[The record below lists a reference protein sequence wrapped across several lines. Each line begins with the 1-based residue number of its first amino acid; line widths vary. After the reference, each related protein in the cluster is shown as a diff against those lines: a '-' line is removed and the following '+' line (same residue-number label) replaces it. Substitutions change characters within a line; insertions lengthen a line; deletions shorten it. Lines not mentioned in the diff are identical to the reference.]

1 MKNNNENHSSKAL
14 IRRFKPLKTFIFSR
28 MFVIFTLLLIQINIF
43 ALPVIFCYTRYLQI
57 IMLVGII
64 TSILFC
70 FYLINAPGKNEFK
83 IAWLIP
89 IMIMPVFGISLYL
102 MFKTNRRGSRFI
114 EKLKK
119 IKCYSLPFLADLT
132 TEEKALKAFPD
143 LDDIS
148 RYLKNNAG
156 FSTFTNTETQYFSS
170 CESSFFKILQDL
182 RSAEKFIFLEFFVIE
197 ESTMWFEILQILC
210 EKVNQGI
217 EVFVLFDSLGSVSI
231 ATKKYED
238 YLKSLGINAKIFS
251 PFTPVYDTGLNNR
264 DHRKLINIDGKI
276 AWTGG
281 FNISDEYLNINHK
294 RFNYWKD
301 SGIRLEGPAVRTF
314 TTTFL
319 QLWYLQN
326 NKTDLNFHDFDRFV
340 NIPSHRK
347 NQDGIVIPYGDDAYS
362 SADIAEDVY
371 NYIFAKAKKYV
382 HIMTPYFVIDNT
394 MMNAMVFAAK
404 RGVRVELIVPSHYDH
419 LLVFAVGR
427 RFIKQL
433 IQNGVHVYTYEPGFM
448 HSKVFISDDMRGTVG
463 SINVDYRSLYHHF
476 ECGAYLYKTSTLE
489 QMENDFQK
497 TKKQCKELTYLRYK
511 KIPAGIRLTGWI
523 FKVFAPLL

>member
-1 MKNNNENHSSKAL
+1 MKNKKNSHSSKAL

-28 MFVIFTLLLIQINIF
+28 MFAIFTLLLVQINIF
-43 ALPVIFCYTRYLQI
+43 ALPVIFCYTRYLKI
-57 IMLVGII
+57 IMLTGVIFSLI
-64 TSILFC
+64 FC
-70 FYLINAPGKNEFK
+70 FYLINSPGKNEFK
-83 IAWLIP
+83 IAWLFP

-114 EKLKK
+114 KKLKK

-132 TEEKALKAFPD
+132 TETKAYNDFPE

-148 RYLKNNAG
+148 TYLKNNAG
-156 FSTFTNTETQYFSS
+156 FSTFTDTETKYFSS
-170 CESSFFKILQDL
+170 CESCFPQILSDIE
-182 RSAEKFIFLEFFVIE
+182 SAKKFIFLEFFVIE
-197 ESTMWFEILQILC
+197 ESTMWFEILKRLSQKANEGL
-210 EKVNQGI
+210 
-217 EVFVLFDSLGSVSI
+217 EVFVLYDSLGSVSL
-231 ATKKYED
+231 ATKKYEN
-238 YLKSLGINAKIFS
+238 YLKELGIKAKIFS

-281 FNISDEYLNINHK
+281 FNISDEYLNLNHK
-294 RFNYWKD
+294 RFDYWKD
-301 SGIRLEGPAVRTF
+301 SGIRIEGPAVRTF

-326 NKTDLNFHDFDRFV
+326 NKTDLNFQDFDRFV
-340 NIPSHRK
+340 NIERVIKPA
-347 NQDGIVIPYGDDAYS
+347 NGAIIPYGDDAYS
-362 SADIAEDVY
+362 GSDIAEDVY

-404 RGVRVELIVPSHYDH
+404 RGVNVELIVPTHYDH
-419 LLVFAVGR
+419 FLVYAVGR
-427 RFIKQL
+427 RFIRHL
-433 IQNGVHVYTYEPGFM
+433 INNGVHVYTYEPGFM
-448 HSKVFISDDMRGTVG
+448 HSKIFVSDNIRATVG

-476 ECGAYLYKTSTLE
+476 ECGTYLYNSSTIE
-489 QMENDFQK
+489 EIEKDFQK
-497 TKKQCKELTYLRYK
+497 TKSLCSELTFRRYK
-511 KIPAGIRLTGWI
+511 KIPTGTRLTGWI